1 MLSELVV
8 QVVVSVLLCTGLS
21 IAVDNYRDIK

>member
-21 IAVDNYRDIK
+21 IAVDNYWSAP

>member
-8 QVVVSVLLCTGLS
+8 QVVVSVVLCTGLS
-21 IAVDNYRDIK
+21 IAVDNYWSG

>member
-8 QVVVSVLLCTGLS
+8 QVVVSVVLCTGLS
-21 IAVDNYRDIK
+21 VAVDHYWSG

>member
-21 IAVDNYRDIK
+21 IAVDNYWSG